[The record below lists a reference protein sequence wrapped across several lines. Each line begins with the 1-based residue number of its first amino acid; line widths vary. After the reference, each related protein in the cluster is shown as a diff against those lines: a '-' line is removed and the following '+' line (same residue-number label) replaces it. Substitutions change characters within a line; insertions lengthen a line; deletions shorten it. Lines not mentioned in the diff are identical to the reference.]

1 MLPVIEEK
9 LNAGKTVTFTPFG
22 NSMKPL
28 LYDGRDKVTIQ
39 KFDTYNKYDICLF
52 LKKDGSITLH
62 RIISTKNGL
71 VAMGDNTYKKETNIT
86 VLGKVI
92 ILERKGKNIN
102 MSSPFY
108 KAYALIWTK
117 LYFLRYFIFRL
128 KRKIFNILRKEK

>member
-9 LNAGKTVTFTPFG
+9 LASGKTVTFTPFG
-22 NSMKPL
+22 ESMKPL
-28 LYDGRDKVTIQ
+28 IISGRDKVTVQ
-39 KFDTYNKYDICLF
+39 KSDIYKKYDICLF

-62 RIISTKNGL
+62 RIIDTKNGF
-71 VAMGDNTYKKETNIT
+71 VAMGDNTYKRETDIT
-86 VLGKVI
+86 ILGKVI
-92 ILERKGKNIN
+92 FLERKGKNIN

-128 KRKIFNILRKEK
+128 KRKIKNILRKEK